1 MKLRVERDEFAAGIG
16 WVTRTVAARAHLPA
30 LSGVLLEA
38 GDGTLT
44 ARTTDQEMSSV
55 IGIPAQVDEPGKAL
69 LPGRYLAQLVGR
81 LPDAPV
87 ALSQAGDAVEIQA
100 GRATFQFRSMSAGD
114 FPTIAPPADDA
125 PAGPIASDAFARLV
139 GQVARAAS
147 TDEARPVLTGVQL
160 SVADGILTAA
170 ATDSYRLAMRRLPWP
185 GGFQGEALVPAKALQ
200 EAARFGGESADEVRI
215 VLEEGRVS
223 FSAGGRTLSS
233 LLIDGQFPNV
243 AKLLPEGVETAV
255 TIERAP
261 LVEALQRLAI
271 VGQGSTNT
279 PLSLQFSDGSC
290 ELQISNQEIGSGA
303 EALPASIDGDELT
316 IAFNPNYLLQGL
328 EATGSTHVTF
338 ELTDGLKPAVVRP
351 TPEEGEQPEDFTY
364 LLMPMRVS

>member
-1 MKLRVERDEFAAGIG
+1 MKLRVERDDFATAIG
-16 WVTRTVAARAHLPA
+16 WVSRTLAARTHLPA
-30 LSGVLLEA
+30 LSGVHLDA
-38 GDGTLT
+38 ADGGLT

-55 IGIPAQVDEPGKAL
+55 ITIPAQVDEPGAAL
-69 LPGRYLAQLVGR
+69 LPGRYLSQLVGR
-81 LPDAPV
+81 LPEASV
-87 ALSQAGDAVEIQA
+87 ALSQVGDAVEIQA
-100 GRATFQFRSMSAGD
+100 GRATFQFRSLSAGD
-114 FPTIAPPADDA
+114 FPTIAPPAEDA
-125 PAGPIASDAFARLV
+125 PTASIASDAFARLV
-139 GQVARAAS
+139 GQVSRAAS
-147 TDEARPVLTGVQL
+147 TDDARPVLTGVQL
-160 SVADGILTAA
+160 RVADGVLTAA

-185 GGFQGEALVPAKALQ
+185 DAFEGEALVPARALQ
-200 EAARFGGESADEVRI
+200 EAARFGESANEVRV

-223 FSAGGRTLSS
+223 FSGGDRTLAS

-243 AKLLPEGVETAV
+243 AKLLPDSVETRV
-255 TIERAP
+255 TIERPP

-303 EALPASIDGDELT
+303 EALPASIDGDDLT
-316 IAFNPNYLLQGL
+316 IAFNPTYLLQGL

-351 TPEEGEQPEDFTY
+351 TPEEGEEAEDFTY

>member
-1 MKLRVERDEFAAGIG
+1 MKLRVEREQFASGIT

-38 GDGTLT
+38 ADGALT

-55 IGIPAQVDEPGKAL
+55 IAIPAQVDEPGTAL

-87 ALSQAGDAVEIQA
+87 ALSQAGDAVEIQV
-100 GRATFQFRSMSAGD
+100 GRATFQFRSMSASD
-114 FPTIAPPADDA
+114 FPVIAPVADDA
-125 PAGPIASDAFARLV
+125 AGAPIASDALTRLV

-160 SVADGILTAA
+160 AVADGVLTAA
-170 ATDSYRLAMRRLPWP
+170 ATDSYRLAMRRLPWA
-185 GGFQGEALVPAKALQ
+185 GGFEGEALVPARALQ
-200 EAARFGGESADEVRI
+200 EAARFGGETDAEI
-215 VLEEGRVS
+215 QIALEEGRVS
-223 FSAGGRTLSS
+223 FSSPDRTLSS

-243 AKLLPEGVETAV
+243 RKLLPDSVETSV

-303 EALPASIDGDELT
+303 EALPATIDGDDLT
-316 IAFNPNYLLQGL
+316 IAFNPTYLLQGL
-328 EATGSTHVTF
+328 EATGSTRVTF

-351 TPEEGEQPEDFTY
+351 TPEDGEQAEDFTY